1 MMLWGISN
9 ILIFRRY
16 DMKYMYIISNDC
28 SPNDSIS
35 NDVLFGRI
43 PEFDEAIRVA
53 LPDDIALRRE
63 GCDACY
69 YATDDERRISEF
81 SPVVVVRYNGRLRVD
96 KKMTERW
103 LNGLRPHQF
112 YDAIQERG
120 YRGWIRFGFLN
131 EKQYSFCRMHFN
143 KVYKLERIPRD
154 LSDPGVFW
162 SEEEYYKYGGR
173 YIEKVRKI
181 LAEEEFALIRDMT
194 DEEILDFYGQ
204 LCAMNKSR
212 LRELR
217 DDYVKI
223 FLEEEV
229 ASRRVFEAISGV
241 L

>member
-1 MMLWGISN
+1 M
-9 ILIFRRY
+9 R
-16 DMKYMYIISNDC
+16 KYMYIIGNDC

-43 PEFDEAIRVA
+43 PELNEAIRVA

-63 GCDACY
+63 GCDVCY

-96 KKMTERW
+96 REMTERW
-103 LNGLRPHQF
+103 LNGLRPRQF
-112 YDAIQERG
+112 YDAMQERG

-131 EKQYSFCRMHFN
+131 KEQYSFCYRHFN
-143 KVYKLERIPRD
+143 KVYQLERIPRD
-154 LSDPGVFW
+154 LSDRVFW
-162 SEEEYYKYGGR
+162 SKEEYYKYGGR

-194 DEEILDFYGQ
+194 DEEILDFYGR

-223 FLEEEV
+223 CLEEKVALQRAFLE
-229 ASRRVFEAISGV
+229 AMSGA